1 MPSNENIKVSLPS
14 QITKVETLADNG
26 FKVVLITNEL
36 PPEQAAFLFSL
47 KGTWGW
53 ALFAPNRLQGE
64 DVPTQAVEVPNG
76 QENPMASLQRTIYVY
91 WDKCT
96 SKSVPFNVFL
106 REWTEKKKTEIKE
119 FFPK

>member
-1 MPSNENIKVSLPS
+1 MTHENIKVSLPS

-26 FKVVLITNEL
+26 FKVVLVTNEL

-53 ALFAPNRLQGE
+53 ALFAPNILHKE
-64 DVPTQAVEVPNG
+64 DVPAEAVEVPNG

-119 FFPK
+119 FLPK

>member
-1 MPSNENIKVSLPS
+1 MTNENIKVSLPS

-26 FKVVLITNEL
+26 FKVVMVTNEL

-47 KGTWGW
+47 KGLSGW
-53 ALFAPNRLQGE
+53 AIFAMDRLQDE
-64 DVPTQAVEVPNG
+64 DIPTQAVEVPNG

-106 REWTEKKKTEIKE
+106 REWIEKKKNEVKE
-119 FFPK
+119 FLPK

>member
-1 MPSNENIKVSLPS
+1 MINEKIKVSLPS
-14 QITKVETLADNG
+14 QITKVETLADSG
-26 FKVVLITNEL
+26 FKVVLVTNEL

-53 ALFAPNRLQGE
+53 ALFAPNILHEG
-64 DVPTQAVEVPNG
+64 DVPAEAVEVPNG

-96 SKSVPFNVFL
+96 SKTVPFNVFL
-106 REWTEKKKTEIKE
+106 REWIEKKKAEVKE
-119 FFPK
+119 FLPK

>member
-1 MPSNENIKVSLPS
+1 MIHENIKVSLPS

-26 FKVVLITNEL
+26 FKVVLVTNEL

-47 KGTWGW
+47 KGAWGW
-53 ALFAPNRLQGE
+53 ALFAPNRLQE
-64 DVPTQAVEVPNG
+64 DDVPAEAVEVPNG
-76 QENPMASLQRTIYVY
+76 QESPMASLQRTIYVY

>member
-1 MPSNENIKVSLPS
+1 MTNENIKVSLPS
-14 QITKVETLADNG
+14 VITKVETLADNG
-26 FKVVLITNEL
+26 FKIVIVTNEL

-53 ALFAPNRLQGE
+53 ALFAPNILHKE
-64 DVPTQAVEVPNG
+64 DVPTEAVEVPKG

-106 REWTEKKKTEIKE
+106 RDWTEKKKTEIKE